1 MLRIAR
7 VTVQYPVIL
16 KVVTEYAP
24 TATKTKSFRIR
35 IVLNAKNLL
44 THRDFSI
51 S

>member
-1 MLRIAR
+1 MVR
-7 VTVQYPVIL
+7 VL
-16 KVVTEYAP
+16 KKLKRFTEP
-24 TATKTKSFRIR
+24 KEKKSSRIR